1 MMEEITHA
9 DVRQEVQSIM
19 LHRFDPLFHDFE
31 WSAARAGTRRF
42 MNADIYRKGDRY
54 FVEIDVP
61 GVSEDAIE
69 ITVEKKTLAITVDRP
84 LGDDDERSSLIQ
96 DRPFGS
102 FARRFF
108 LGEGLDP
115 DGVEASLDRGVLIVS
130 IPMAEMAKARKIAV
144 STGRDAIEG

>member
-1 MMEEITHA
+1 
-9 DVRQEVQSIM
+9 M
-19 LHRFDPLFHDFE
+19 LHRFDPFFRDYE
-31 WSAARAGTRRF
+31 WSPARMDSRRF
-42 MNADIYRKGDRY
+42 MNADVYRKGDRY

-84 LGDDDERSSLIQ
+84 LGADEERSALIQ

-102 FARRFF
+102 FTRRFF

-115 DGVEASLDRGVLIVS
+115 DAVEASLDRGVLTVS
-130 IPMAEMAKARKIAV
+130 IPMAETAKARKIEV
-144 STGRDAIEG
+144 STVREAIEG